1 MKTLK
6 RQYQPPL
13 IELVKLDNEISLVL
27 ISPPIGPGEEGMSQQ
42 SPNYFNNA
50 TTHILKV

>member
-1 MKTLK
+1 MKAFK

-27 ISPPIGPGEEGMSQQ
+27 ISPPIGPDEVSYGK
-42 SPNYFNNA
+42 PPDFFNKA
-50 TTHILKV
+50 EPLKA